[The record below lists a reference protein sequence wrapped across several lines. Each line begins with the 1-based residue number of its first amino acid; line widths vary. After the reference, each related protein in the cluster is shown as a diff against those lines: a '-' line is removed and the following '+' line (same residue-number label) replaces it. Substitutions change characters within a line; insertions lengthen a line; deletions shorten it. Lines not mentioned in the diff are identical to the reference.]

1 MASKNISQD
10 TESEDS
16 AQALELIGIST
27 GKVTSLCEKVKA
39 ELVTLGAEPEICTIF
54 NYLCEAIRCINES
67 QASLAEHQLKVKKQ
81 YSSFQP
87 APSKKAKPSSTVG
100 NLAPIFVDISH
111 SQPAAVELQEDA
123 EHCKFKEVVKDAEKS
138 MLLFNLTWEG
148 SPL

>member
-1 MASKNISQD
+1 M
-10 TESEDS
+10 
-16 AQALELIGIST
+16 
-27 GKVTSLCEKVKA
+27 
-39 ELVTLGAEPEICTIF
+39 TLGAEPEICTIF
-54 NYLCEAIRCINES
+54 NDLCEAIRCINES

-81 YSSFQP
+81 YGSFQP

-111 SQPAAVELQEDA
+111 SQPAAAELQEDA